1 QVKDLAMLGTIKT
14 MDKEGNTAKARELY
28 YEIIESSTSP
38 EVIARA
44 KDRLSEINSEV
55 LWSPEIDEF
64 GQIYVVERGDSPIV
78 IASKFKTT
86 AWYISEANGITGN
99 IHPGKRLKVPKE
111 PLYVVVD
118 KTQCRL
124 DLLTESGRFVKWYP
138 VGVGEQSWKT
148 PAGEYKII
156 NKEINP
162 VWFKPGGGKILPDNP
177 ENALG
182 TRWMGIGNS
191 LGIHGTNAPETIGFR
206 KSAGCIRMHN
216 QDVEEL
222 YKLITYGS
230 RVVIKEGTG
239 TIDAS

>member
-1 QVKDLAMLGTIKT
+1 MLGTIKT

-86 AWYISEANGITGN
+86 ARYISEANGITGN

-138 VGVGEQSWKT
+138 VGVENRVGKHLQGNTRLLTRKSIPSGLSPVVVKFCR
-148 PAGEYKII
+148 II
-156 NKEINP
+156 RKMP
-162 VWFKPGGGKILPDNP
+162 
-177 ENALG
+177 G
-182 TRWMGIGNS
+182 TRWMGIETVSGFTEPMHRKRLAS
-191 LGIHGTNAPETIGFR
+191 ARAPDAF
-206 KSAGCIRMHN
+206 GCI
-216 QDVEEL
+216 
-222 YKLITYGS
+222 
-230 RVVIKEGTG
+230 TG
-239 TIDAS
+239 CGRTV